1 MSTDTD
7 NVIAFPGVRVAAE
20 PATLII
26 GAVLAEEPQVVHRQ
40 FGINDRLTLRE
51 LSDAL
56 RVMFGW
62 PGESAPTKFTLDGTA
77 GIGSGA
83 GAGGGGLGARG
94 GGAGLGL
101 SVNVPLD
108 TVIGDV
114 LQDVGDTLTWHWG
127 LWDHRLDVRE
137 AFARDEATPDA
148 LCIGGSGTIDG
159 LWRGGRVANLVA
171 PGAAGTGGA
180 MRGGTA
186 GTGGA
191 MRVGTAGVV
200 AAPVGAVGR
209 RRGVSGDLGD
219 ANVRSGSPSGGPDGA
234 GRMESAVGREG
245 ADGSDGPDIAAINE
259 LLTGEQSIRNT
270 LSTAR
275 EDVVDLIE
283 RSGVFEFVPLLQ
295 ALDLRRNPG
304 CNCIA
309 EDCDRMRALPAED
322 PDDAAGRD
330 AALATLLCLS
340 ALTDE
345 DIRHDVTSHV
355 MDSLGW
361 VADDGTPLT
370 GEDVEELCPATW
382 AVLEEVGVVGDEQV
396 GVVEKLDLL
405 REALRR

>member
-26 GAVLAEEPQVVHRQ
+26 GAVLSEAPEVVHRQ
-40 FGINDRLTLRE
+40 FGVNDRLTLRE

-56 RVMFGW
+56 RIMFGW
-62 PGESAPTKFTLDGTA
+62 PGESAPTTFTVDG
-77 GIGSGA
+77 
-83 GAGGGGLGARG
+83 L
-94 GGAGLGL
+94 GGAGT
-101 SVNVPLD
+101 SANVTLD
-108 TVIGDV
+108 TLIGDV

-137 AFARDEATPDA
+137 AFARDEATPNA

-159 LWRGGRVANLVA
+159 VWRGGRVA
-171 PGAAGTGGA
+171 GTGA
-180 MRGGTA
+180 
-186 GTGGA
+186 
-191 MRVGTAGVV
+191 
-200 AAPVGAVGR
+200 
-209 RRGVSGDLGD
+209 
-219 ANVRSGSPSGGPDGA
+219 
-234 GRMESAVGREG
+234 
-245 ADGSDGPDIAAINE
+245 PDIAAINE

-270 LSTAR
+270 LATAR
-275 EDVVDLIE
+275 DDVVDLIE

-295 ALDLRRNPG
+295 ALDLRRHPG
-304 CNCIA
+304 GTCA
-309 EDCDRMRALPAED
+309 ADDCRRMRALPAEA
-322 PDDAAGRD
+322 PGTAGHD
-330 AALATLLCLS
+330 AALATLLCLA

-355 MDSLGW
+355 LDSLGW

-370 GEDVEELCPATW
+370 GEDVENLCSATW
-382 AVLEEVGVVGDEQV
+382 GVLEDIGIVGDAQV

>member
-26 GAVLAEEPQVVHRQ
+26 GAVLTEEPQVVHRQ

-62 PGESAPTKFTLDGTA
+62 PGESAPTKFTLDGADGDDA
-77 GIGSGA
+77 GTD
-83 GAGGGGLGARG
+83 ARN
-94 GGAGLGL
+94 ADAEVTV
-101 SVNVPLD
+101 SLD

-137 AFARDEATPDA
+137 AFARDDATPDA

-159 LWRGGRVANLVA
+159 LWRGGRVAN
-171 PGAAGTGGA
+171 
-180 MRGGTA
+180 
-186 GTGGA
+186 
-191 MRVGTAGVV
+191 V
-200 AAPVGAVGR
+200 AAPVD
-209 RRGVSGDLGD
+209 SDSDEL
-219 ANVRSGSPSGGPDGA
+219 P
-234 GRMESAVGREG
+234 
-245 ADGSDGPDIAAINE
+245 DGPDIAAINE

-275 EDVVDLIE
+275 DDVVDLIE

-295 ALDLRRNPG
+295 ALDLRRPPG
-304 CNCIA
+304 CTCVA
-309 EDCDRMRALPAED
+309 DDCLRMRALPAED

-355 MDSLGW
+355 MDVLGW

-370 GEDVEELCPATW
+370 GEDVEELCADTW
-382 AVLEEVGVVGDEQV
+382 AVLEDVGVVGEDQV
-396 GVVEKLDLL
+396 GVVDKLDML

>member
-62 PGESAPTKFTLDGTA
+62 PGESAPTRFTLDGTA
-77 GIGSGA
+77 GLGVGGSTGA
-83 GAGGGGLGARG
+83 RGIHGGAGGGAGVG
-94 GGAGLGL
+94 GGAGGGNRGVNGAGFDAGM
-101 SVNVPLD
+101 SINVPLD

-159 LWRGGRVANLVA
+159 LWRGGRVSNVA
-171 PGAAGTGGA
+171 VPGAAGVSGAGGA
-180 MRGGTA
+180 T
-186 GTGGA
+186 
-191 MRVGTAGVV
+191 GVV
-200 AAPVGAVGR
+200 AVPGR
-209 RRGVSGDLGD
+209 IAGSRGVGVPEEVDELGLARD
-219 ANVRSGSPSGGPDGA
+219 DGFDD
-234 GRMESAVGREG
+234 VP
-245 ADGSDGPDIAAINE
+245 DGPDIAAINE

-275 EDVVDLIE
+275 DDVVDLIE

-304 CNCIA
+304 CDCVA
-309 EDCDRMRALPAED
+309 EDCDRMRTLPVED
-322 PDDAAGRD
+322 PDDAAGRH

-355 MDSLGW
+355 MDVLGW

-370 GEDVEELCPATW
+370 GEDVEELCAGTW
-382 AVLEEVGVVGDEQV
+382 AVLEEVGVVGEEQV
-396 GVVEKLDLL
+396 GVVAKLDLL

>member
-26 GAVLAEEPQVVHRQ
+26 GAVLTEEPQVVHRQ

-62 PGESAPTKFTLDGTA
+62 PGESAPTKFTLDGAEGDDA
-77 GIGSGA
+77 GTD
-83 GAGGGGLGARG
+83 ARN
-94 GGAGLGL
+94 ADADAD
-101 SVNVPLD
+101 VTVPLD

-137 AFARDEATPDA
+137 AFARDDATPDA

-159 LWRGGRVANLVA
+159 LWRGGRVAN
-171 PGAAGTGGA
+171 
-180 MRGGTA
+180 
-186 GTGGA
+186 
-191 MRVGTAGVV
+191 V
-200 AAPVGAVGR
+200 AAPVD
-209 RRGVSGDLGD
+209 SD
-219 ANVRSGSPSGGPDGA
+219 PD
-234 GRMESAVGREG
+234 ELP
-245 ADGSDGPDIAAINE
+245 DGPDIAAINE

-275 EDVVDLIE
+275 DDVVDLIE

-295 ALDLRRNPG
+295 ALDLRRTPG
-304 CNCIA
+304 CTCVA
-309 EDCDRMRALPAED
+309 DDCLRMRALPAED
-322 PDDAAGRD
+322 SDDAAGRD
-330 AALATLLCLS
+330 AALATLLCLA

-355 MDSLGW
+355 MDVLGW

-370 GEDVEELCPATW
+370 GEDVEELCADTW
-382 AVLEEVGVVGDEQV
+382 AVLEDVGVVGEDQV
-396 GVVEKLDLL
+396 GVVDKLDLL

>member
-83 GAGGGGLGARG
+83 GAGGGGLGAG
-94 GGAGLGL
+94 GVGAGLGL

-159 LWRGGRVANLVA
+159 LWRGGRVVN
-171 PGAAGTGGA
+171 
-180 MRGGTA
+180 
-186 GTGGA
+186 
-191 MRVGTAGVV
+191 V
-200 AAPVGAVGR
+200 AAPG
-209 RRGVSGDLGD
+209 
-219 ANVRSGSPSGGPDGA
+219 GA
-234 GRMESAVGREG
+234 GRDGGRGGDAGAAAGDPRGGNAGNPGSAAG
-245 ADGSDGPDIAAINE
+245 GPDIAAINE

-270 LSTAR
+270 LATAR
-275 EDVVDLIE
+275 DDVVDLIE

-304 CNCIA
+304 CACIA
-309 EDCDRMRALPAED
+309 DDCDRMRVLPAED
-322 PDDAAGRD
+322 ADDHAGRD

-340 ALTDE
+340 ALTDQ

-370 GEDVEELCPATW
+370 GEDVEELCSATW

-405 REALRR
+405 REALRH

>member
-26 GAVLAEEPQVVHRQ
+26 GAVLTEEPQVVHRQ

-62 PGESAPTKFTLDGTA
+62 PGESAPAKFTLDGADDDA
-77 GIGSGA
+77 GTD
-83 GAGGGGLGARG
+83 ARN
-94 GGAGLGL
+94 ADAEAD
-101 SVNVPLD
+101 VTVPLD

-137 AFARDEATPDA
+137 AFARDDATPDA

-159 LWRGGRVANLVA
+159 LWRGGRVAN
-171 PGAAGTGGA
+171 
-180 MRGGTA
+180 
-186 GTGGA
+186 
-191 MRVGTAGVV
+191 V
-200 AAPVGAVGR
+200 AAPVD
-209 RRGVSGDLGD
+209 SDSDEL
-219 ANVRSGSPSGGPDGA
+219 P
-234 GRMESAVGREG
+234 
-245 ADGSDGPDIAAINE
+245 DGPDIAAINE

-270 LSTAR
+270 LSTVR
-275 EDVVDLIE
+275 DDVVDLIE

-295 ALDLRRNPG
+295 ALDLRRPPG
-304 CNCIA
+304 CTCVA
-309 EDCDRMRALPAED
+309 DDCLRVRALPAED

-355 MDSLGW
+355 MDVLGW

-370 GEDVEELCPATW
+370 GEDVEELCADTW
-382 AVLEEVGVVGDEQV
+382 AVLEDVGVVGDDQV
-396 GVVEKLDLL
+396 GVVDKLDLL

>member
-7 NVIAFPGVRVAAE
+7 NVIAFPGVRMAAE

-26 GAVLAEEPQVVHRQ
+26 GAVLTEEPQVVHRQ

-62 PGESAPTKFTLDGTA
+62 PGESAPTKFTLDGAEGDDA
-77 GIGSGA
+77 GTDTHNADADADVTVS
-83 GAGGGGLGARG
+83 
-94 GGAGLGL
+94 
-101 SVNVPLD
+101 LD

-137 AFARDEATPDA
+137 AFARDDATPDV

-159 LWRGGRVANLVA
+159 LWRGGRVAN
-171 PGAAGTGGA
+171 
-180 MRGGTA
+180 
-186 GTGGA
+186 
-191 MRVGTAGVV
+191 V
-200 AAPVGAVGR
+200 AAPVD
-209 RRGVSGDLGD
+209 SD
-219 ANVRSGSPSGGPDGA
+219 PD
-234 GRMESAVGREG
+234 ELP
-245 ADGSDGPDIAAINE
+245 DGPDIAAINE

-275 EDVVDLIE
+275 DDVVDLIE

-295 ALDLRRNPG
+295 ALDLRRTPG
-304 CNCIA
+304 CTCVA
-309 EDCDRMRALPAED
+309 DDCLRMRALPAEA

-355 MDSLGW
+355 MDVLGW

-370 GEDVEELCPATW
+370 GEDVEELCADTW
-382 AVLEEVGVVGDEQV
+382 AVLEDVGVVGGDQI
-396 GVVEKLDLL
+396 GVVDKLDLL

>member
-1 MSTDTD
+1 MSTETD

-26 GAVLAEEPQVVHRQ
+26 GAVLNEEPQVVHRQ

-62 PGESAPTKFTLDGTA
+62 PGESAPTKFTLEGVSGAASPRRFD
-77 GIGSGA
+77 GIG
-83 GAGGGGLGARG
+83 
-94 GGAGLGL
+94 
-101 SVNVPLD
+101 VNVPLD
-108 TVIGDV
+108 TIIGDV
-114 LQDVGDTLTWHWG
+114 LQGAGDTLTWHWG

-148 LCIGGSGTIDG
+148 LCIGGSGSIDG
-159 LWRGGRVANLVA
+159 LWRAGRVANA
-171 PGAAGTGGA
+171 GGGHGGRGGPGAASARAT
-180 MRGGTA
+180 
-186 GTGGA
+186 
-191 MRVGTAGVV
+191 V
-200 AAPVGAVGR
+200 PEEF
-209 RRGVSGDLGD
+209 
-219 ANVRSGSPSGGPDGA
+219 DGA
-234 GRMESAVGREG
+234 GDE
-245 ADGSDGPDIAAINE
+245 GPDIAAINE
-259 LLTGEQSIRNT
+259 QLTGEQSIRNT

-309 EDCDRMRALPAED
+309 DNCDRMRELPAEG
-322 PDDAAGRD
+322 PDDPAGRD
-330 AALATLLCLS
+330 AALATLMCLS

-355 MDSLGW
+355 MDALGW

-370 GEDVEELCPATW
+370 GEDVEALCPETW
-382 AVLEEVGVVGDEQV
+382 AVLEEVGIVGEEQV
-396 GVVEKLDLL
+396 GVVDKLDLL
-405 REALRR
+405 RESLRR

>member
-62 PGESAPTKFTLDGTA
+62 PGESAPTTFTLE
-77 GIGSGA
+77 GSTGLA
-83 GAGGGGLGARG
+83 GAPGFD
-94 GGAGLGL
+94 AGM

-159 LWRGGRVANLVA
+159 LWRGGRVANVA
-171 PGAAGTGGA
+171 GPG
-180 MRGGTA
+180 
-186 GTGGA
+186 
-191 MRVGTAGVV
+191 
-200 AAPVGAVGR
+200 
-209 RRGVSGDLGD
+209 
-219 ANVRSGSPSGGPDGA
+219 GA
-234 GRMESAVGREG
+234 GRGTGQGGDGDAGAAAGDPRGGNAGNPGSAAG
-245 ADGSDGPDIAAINE
+245 GPDIAAINE

-270 LSTAR
+270 LATAR
-275 EDVVDLIE
+275 DDVVDLIE

-304 CNCIA
+304 CACIA
-309 EDCDRMRALPAED
+309 DDCDRMRDLPAED
-322 PDDAAGRD
+322 ADDHAGRD

-340 ALTDE
+340 ALTDQ

-355 MDSLGW
+355 MDALGW

-370 GEDVEELCPATW
+370 GEDVEELCSTTW

>member
-26 GAVLAEEPQVVHRQ
+26 GAVLTEEPQVVHRQ

-62 PGESAPTKFTLDGTA
+62 PGESAPTKFTLDGADGDDA
-77 GIGSGA
+77 GTD
-83 GAGGGGLGARG
+83 ARN
-94 GGAGLGL
+94 ADAEVTV
-101 SVNVPLD
+101 SLD

-137 AFARDEATPDA
+137 AFARDDATPDA

-159 LWRGGRVANLVA
+159 LWRGGRVAN
-171 PGAAGTGGA
+171 
-180 MRGGTA
+180 
-186 GTGGA
+186 
-191 MRVGTAGVV
+191 V
-200 AAPVGAVGR
+200 AAPVD
-209 RRGVSGDLGD
+209 SDSDEL
-219 ANVRSGSPSGGPDGA
+219 P
-234 GRMESAVGREG
+234 
-245 ADGSDGPDIAAINE
+245 DGPDIAAINE

-275 EDVVDLIE
+275 DDVVDLIE

-295 ALDLRRNPG
+295 ALDLRRPPG
-304 CNCIA
+304 CTCVA
-309 EDCDRMRALPAED
+309 DDCLRMRALPAED

-355 MDSLGW
+355 MDVLGW

-370 GEDVEELCPATW
+370 GEDVEELCADTW
-382 AVLEEVGVVGDEQV
+382 AVLEDVGVVGEDQV
-396 GVVEKLDLL
+396 GVVDKLDLL

>member
-7 NVIAFPGVRVAAE
+7 NIVAFPGVRVAAE

-26 GAVLAEEPQVVHRQ
+26 GAVLNEEPKVVHRQ

-56 RVMFGW
+56 RIMFGW
-62 PGESAPTKFTLDGTA
+62 PGESAPVKFTLDGVASRGVVAGPGAARGRTA
-77 GIGSGA
+77 G
-83 GAGGGGLGARG
+83 RG
-94 GGAGLGL
+94 GVAAEETV
-101 SVNVPLD
+101 SVTVPQD

-148 LCIGGSGTIDG
+148 LCIGGSGTID
-159 LWRGGRVANLVA
+159 A
-171 PGAAGTGGA
+171 PA
-180 MRGGTA
+180 
-186 GTGGA
+186 
-191 MRVGTAGVV
+191 
-200 AAPVGAVGR
+200 
-209 RRGVSGDLGD
+209 
-219 ANVRSGSPSGGPDGA
+219 
-234 GRMESAVGREG
+234 
-245 ADGSDGPDIAAINE
+245 DGPDIAAINE
-259 LLTGEQSIRNT
+259 RLTGEQSILNT

-295 ALDLRRNPG
+295 ALDLKRSPG
-304 CNCIA
+304 GTCTPEECA
-309 EDCDRMRALPAED
+309 RMRALPAED
-322 PDDAAGRD
+322 PGDAAGRD
-330 AALATLLCLS
+330 AALATILCLS

-370 GEDVEELCPATW
+370 GEDVEELCPSTW
-382 AVLEEVGVVGDEQV
+382 AVLEELGIVGEEQV
-396 GVVEKLDLL
+396 GAVAKLDLL

>member
-26 GAVLAEEPQVVHRQ
+26 GAVLEEEPQVVHRQ

-51 LSDAL
+51 LSEAL
-56 RVMFGW
+56 RIMFGW
-62 PGESAPTKFTLDGTA
+62 PGESAPTKFTLDGTSGLGEGA
-77 GIGSGA
+77 GVRGMNGRGVSGA
-83 GAGGGGLGARG
+83 GFDAGMT
-94 GGAGLGL
+94 
-101 SVNVPLD
+101 VNVPLD

-137 AFARDEATPDA
+137 AFARDEATPNA

-159 LWRGGRVANLVA
+159 LWRGGRQAH
-171 PGAAGTGGA
+171 AAEGRGSGGDA
-180 MRGGTA
+180 VGSDGSGGSAREDARGGSGRA
-186 GTGGA
+186 
-191 MRVGTAGVV
+191 RSDSERR
-200 AAPVGAVGR
+200 AAARSDEAPRA
-209 RRGVSGDLGD
+209 D
-219 ANVRSGSPSGGPDGA
+219 ADDEDA
-234 GRMESAVGREG
+234 A
-245 ADGSDGPDIAAINE
+245 DGPDIAAINE

-270 LSTAR
+270 LANAR
-275 EDVVDLIE
+275 DDVVDLIE

-304 CNCIA
+304 CNCVA
-309 EDCDRMRALPAED
+309 DECDRMRDLPAED

-330 AALATLLCLS
+330 AALATLLCLA

-355 MDSLGW
+355 MDVLGW

-370 GEDVEELCPATW
+370 GEDVEDLCGATW
-382 AVLEEVGVVGDEQV
+382 AVLEEVGVVGEEQV

>member
-83 GAGGGGLGARG
+83 GAGGAGGV
-94 GGAGLGL
+94 GAGLGL

-108 TVIGDV
+108 TIIGDV

-171 PGAAGTGGA
+171 PGAAGT
-180 MRGGTA
+180 
-186 GTGGA
+186 
-191 MRVGTAGVV
+191 VGVV
-200 AAPVGAVGR
+200 PSPGG
-209 RRGVSGDLGD
+209 GVN
-219 ANVRSGSPSGGPDGA
+219 A
-234 GRMESAVGREG
+234 
-245 ADGSDGPDIAAINE
+245 ADGSDVADGPDIAAINE

-382 AVLEEVGVVGDEQV
+382 AVLEEVGVVGEEQV

>member
-51 LSDAL
+51 CFPTRCASYS
-56 RVMFGW
+56 GS
-62 PGESAPTKFTLDGTA
+62 GESAPPSSPWTGPRESGPVRSA
-77 GIGSGA
+77 GRR
-83 GAGGGGLGARG
+83 ARRRG
-94 GGAGLGL
+94 VGAGLGL

-159 LWRGGRVANLVA
+159 LWRGGRVVN
-171 PGAAGTGGA
+171 
-180 MRGGTA
+180 
-186 GTGGA
+186 
-191 MRVGTAGVV
+191 V
-200 AAPVGAVGR
+200 AAPGGVGR
-209 RRGVSGDLGD
+209 GGGRGGD
-219 ANVRSGSPSGGPDGA
+219 AGAAAGDPRGGNAGNPGSAA
-234 GRMESAVGREG
+234 G
-245 ADGSDGPDIAAINE
+245 GPDIAAINE

-270 LSTAR
+270 LATAR
-275 EDVVDLIE
+275 DDVVDLIE

-304 CNCIA
+304 CA
-309 EDCDRMRALPAED
+309 
-322 PDDAAGRD
+322 
-330 AALATLLCLS
+330 
-340 ALTDE
+340 
-345 DIRHDVTSHV
+345 H
-355 MDSLGW
+355 
-361 VADDGTPLT
+361 
-370 GEDVEELCPATW
+370 
-382 AVLEEVGVVGDEQV
+382 
-396 GVVEKLDLL
+396 
-405 REALRR
+405 RR